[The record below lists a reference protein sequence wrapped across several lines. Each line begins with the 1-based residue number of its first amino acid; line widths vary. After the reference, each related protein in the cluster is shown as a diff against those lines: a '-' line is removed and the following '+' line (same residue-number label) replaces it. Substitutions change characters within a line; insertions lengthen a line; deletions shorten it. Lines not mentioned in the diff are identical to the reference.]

1 MRLEI
6 GSRWASEVSDVEVV
20 IVKSPKSDVAL
31 ACGGH
36 AVIPIGSAKSG
47 GSVAEGDAGE
57 VAIGKRYTDST
68 GELEVI
74 VTKGGKGS
82 LVADGEQLQLKG
94 AKLLPSSD

>member
-1 MRLEI
+1 MKLEI
-6 GSRWASEVSDVEVV
+6 GSRWASAVSDVEVV

-36 AVIPIGSAKSG
+36 AVVTIGSTKSG
-47 GSVAEGDAGE
+47 ESMVEGDAGD
-57 VAIGKRYTDST
+57 VVIGKRYTDST

-74 VTKGGKGS
+74 VTKGGEGS
-82 LVADGEQLQLKG
+82 LTANGEQLQLKG